1 MRIRAHLD
9 TVAEEIGAGLA
20 ALDPEALERAA
31 GRIAEA
37 ERVFSAGA
45 GRSGLAM
52 RMFAMR
58 LAQAGF
64 DAHAVG
70 DCTAPAAHG
79 GDLLVIASGSGA
91 TPSML
96 LLAERAREIGAPRL
110 VLTLRPES
118 PLAREAEALVPIPL
132 PADEARPA
140 GLAGAQWLRTL
151 FEQTL
156 LVTLDT
162 IAQAAA
168 ERAGRTE
175 PDLQARH
182 ANLE

>member
-1 MRIRAHLD
+1 MNIRAHLD
-9 TVAEEIGAGLA
+9 TVGEELGAGLA
-20 ALDPEALERAA
+20 ALEPEALDAAARGIAAA
-31 GRIAEA
+31 GR
-37 ERVFSAGA
+37 VFCAGA

-58 LAQAGF
+58 LAQAGLP
-64 DAHAVG
+64 AHVVG
-70 DCTAPAAHG
+70 DCTTPAMQPN
-79 GDLLVIASGSGA
+79 DLLVIASGSGA
-91 TPSML
+91 TPTML
-96 LLAERAREIGAPRL
+96 LHAERARELDARRL

-118 PLAREAEALVPIPL
+118 PLAREAEALVRIPL
-132 PADEARPA
+132 PEDGARPA

-168 ERAGRTE
+168 EAAGRTE
-175 PDLQARH
+175 ADLQARH